1 MDISKN
7 RGGPPKW
14 MVKIMEKPIKMDD
27 LGVPLFLETPI
38 SHWFSERFSN
48 LGTSGCASQV
58 VRLVGTGRVV
68 QKCHGNR
75 GINVS

>member
-1 MDISKN
+1 
-7 RGGPPKW
+7 
-14 MVKIMEKPIKMDD
+14 MEKPIKMDD

-38 SHWFSERFSN
+38 SHWFSN